1 MVGHVALIPDFNES
15 ATFSMDLIK
24 ILPIEL
30 SKTFLYCTMRF
41 GGFSK
46 MISPLANGVNV
57 LHLKP
62 EAMMG
67 LEMLLPAKEII
78 KQFDNYFNNIF
89 DKILNSQSQIR
100 LLTEARDRLL
110 PKLMSGEIAV

>member
-1 MVGHVALIPDFNES
+1 MSEWKKVKLG
-15 ATFSMDLIK
+15 DL
-24 ILPIEL
+24 
-30 SKTFLYCTMRF
+30 SNAFLYCAMRY
-41 GGFSK
+41 GGISE

-67 LEMLLPAKEII
+67 LEMII
-78 KQFDNYFNNIF
+78 PSKDVIRQFDNYFNNIF

-100 LLTEARDRLL
+100 LFTEARDRLL